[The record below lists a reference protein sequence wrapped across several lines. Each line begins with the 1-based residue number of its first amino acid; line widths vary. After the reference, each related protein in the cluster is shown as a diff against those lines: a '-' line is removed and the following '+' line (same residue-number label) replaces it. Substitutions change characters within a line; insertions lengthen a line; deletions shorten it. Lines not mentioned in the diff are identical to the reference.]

1 MTKDHS
7 LAVRLLLNVGHGLDH
22 MFLLIFA
29 AAVGVMAHDFGFSTW
44 EDLMPY
50 GVGAFVL
57 FGLGSIPAGRLG
69 DLWGRRRMMIVFFIG
84 IGVATLLASFAQTAW
99 QMAIALTLVGAF
111 ASIYHPV
118 GIPFLVQKSLN
129 PGYAIGING
138 LAGN

>member
-1 MTKDHS
+1 MMAKDHS
-7 LAVRLLLNVGHGLDH
+7 LAVRLLLNIGHGLDH

-57 FGLGSIPAGRLG
+57 FGLGSIPSGRLG

-84 IGVATLLASFAQTAW
+84 IGVATLLTALAQTVW

-118 GIPFLVQKSLN
+118 GIPFLVQKSAN
-129 PGYAIGING
+129 PGYAI
-138 LAGN
+138 